1 MDFWKFIAAFLLITF
16 IAHGVAFTILAVKRR
31 RAYYFF
37 LTGTFAF
44 LTAIYFIKFEGW
56 QPSVPGTDFPMTWL
70 LRIGATACTLTYL
83 CVIYN
88 IEGSWLWRLT
98 RGGRG

>member
-1 MDFWKFIAAFLLITF
+1 MDVWKFIVGVLLVSFLG
-16 IAHGVAFTILAVKRR
+16 HGVAFTILAVVRR
-31 RAYYFF
+31 RGYYFF

-56 QPSVPGTDFPMTWL
+56 QPTVPGTDFPMTWL
-70 LRIGATACTLTYL
+70 LRIGATVCTLTYL

-88 IEGSWLWRLT
+88 IEGSWLWKLMK
-98 RGGRG
+98 GSGS